1 MDASDTTLYRE
12 VWERYWSSIPAA
24 PQTAFWDSTPEHA
37 AALDLP
43 RFAHVFGRER
53 TLIDFGCG
61 NGTQTRFLARKF
73 PKVIGVDVSAAA
85 IDAARSVTLGDSPRF
100 ELLDGTDGDSVA
112 AFVDRIGDANVYMRT
127 VLHQARPEHRPG
139 LVATLRRLMGATG
152 VLYLVELSDEADGYF
167 RKLAQDAGGRPPPG
181 LLQVLQ
187 SGITPGLLSVADIA
201 ALFPDCEI
209 EHGPTVVTTVH
220 VLPDGQPARV
230 PAFYALIRP
239 APQS

>member
-1 MDASDTTLYRE
+1 MEASDTALYRE
-12 VWERYWSSIPAA
+12 VWERYWSSIPPA

-43 RFAHVFGRER
+43 RFERAFGSER

-85 IDAARSVTLGDSPRF
+85 IEAARSVTLGDSPRF
-100 ELLDGTDGDSVA
+100 ELLDGTDGESVA
-112 AFVDRIGDANVYMRT
+112 AFADRTGDANVYMRT
-127 VLHQARPEHRPG
+127 VLHQTRPEHWPA
-139 LVATLRRLMGATG
+139 LVATLRRLLGATG
-152 VLYLVELSDEADGYF
+152 VLYLVELSEEADGYF
-167 RKLAQDAGGRPPPG
+167 RELARDAGGQPPPG

-187 SGITPGLLSVADIA
+187 SGITPGLLRVADVV
-201 ALFPDCEI
+201 ALFPDREI

-230 PAFYALIRP
+230 PAFYALVR
-239 APQS
+239 AKA